1 MNAKLA
7 ADRFVNYW
15 NARRDAFGPKFIE
28 RMPLAEALNDDIL
41 ALEAGL
47 FCLLPS
53 RGRPIVYVDPSRHT
67 REGYSAESML
77 RATWY
82 VFEVACQENGNV
94 SNAVVE
100 VIWNESS
107 SIFDHDKELHDKLLY
122 YHDTSYPT
130 RCAAMHLCCSS
141 PFVARFLRPVGLIMI
156 AIAFMYGR
164 DDSRLVFFY
173 RY

>member
-1 MNAKLA
+1 
-7 ADRFVNYW
+7 
-15 NARRDAFGPKFIE
+15 
-28 RMPLAEALNDDIL
+28 
-41 ALEAGL
+41 
-47 FCLLPS
+47 
-53 RGRPIVYVDPSRHT
+53 
-67 REGYSAESML
+67 
-77 RATWY
+77 
-82 VFEVACQENGNV
+82 
-94 SNAVVE
+94 
-100 VIWNESS
+100 VIWNESN

>member
-53 RGRPIVYVDPSRHT
+53 RIRLAALL
-67 REGYSAESML
+67 SAWIHLDIRAKDTL
-77 RATWY
+77 RR
-82 VFEVACQENGNV
+82 ACSV
-94 SNAVVE
+94 
-100 VIWNESS
+100 
-107 SIFDHDKELHDKLLY
+107 
-122 YHDTSYPT
+122 P
-130 RCAAMHLCCSS
+130 
-141 PFVARFLRPVGLIMI
+141 
-156 AIAFMYGR
+156 YGM
-164 DDSRLVFFY
+164 F
-173 RY
+173 